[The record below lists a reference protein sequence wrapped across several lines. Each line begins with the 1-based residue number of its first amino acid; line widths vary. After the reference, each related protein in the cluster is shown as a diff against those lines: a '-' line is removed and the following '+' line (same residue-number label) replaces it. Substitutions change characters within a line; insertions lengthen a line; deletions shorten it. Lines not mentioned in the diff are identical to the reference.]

1 MIMIVKGMILNH
13 YWACDD
19 VRSMCV
25 GIVVLTLDTITDPVC

>member
-1 MIMIVKGMILNH
+1 MILIVKGMILNH

-19 VRSMCV
+19 VRLCV